1 MSDSITYA
9 KAMQEFQRYLLVER
23 GYSKLTVKEYLND
36 LEIFK
41 NYLQEKEGYPEKF
54 PVKRIEKYEIV
65 DFLGDIIIIQE
76 NSPATRNRKLYSL
89 RSFFK
94 FLVREKKLNNNPAET
109 VQASK
114 TETRAEPIY
123 MKTNEARKYIRTI
136 ENSDSRNKI
145 RDLAIAKL
153 FLYAGLRISELVN
166 LNLENLDFDDEALK
180 FYGKGNK
187 ERFIPLHND
196 VMEAILDYLPIRDE
210 IKVKEEK
217 DEEALF
223 LSSHG
228 RRISPR
234 TIQIFV
240 KKYAKEAGLRQASK
254 ITPHKLRHTFATS
267 LYHQT
272 KDIKVLQDLLGHA
285 NISTTQIYTAVEGS
299 RLLEE
304 HSQFHPRNRG

>member
-41 NYLQEKEGYPEKF
+41 NYLQKKESYPEKF

-285 NISTTQIYTAVEGS
+285 NISTTQIYTHTDTEQKKQAIDE
-299 RLLEE
+299 LPEM
-304 HSQFHPRNRG
+304 

>member
-210 IKVKEEK
+210 IEVKEEK

-234 TIQIFV
+234 TVQIFV

-272 KDIKVLQDLLGHA
+272 KDIKVLQDLLGHE
-285 NISTTQIYTAVEGS
+285 NISTTQIYTHTDTEQKKQAIDE
-299 RLLEE
+299 LPEM
-304 HSQFHPRNRG
+304 

>member
-1 MSDSITYA
+1 MSNSITYA

-94 FLVREKKLNNNPAET
+94 FLVRGKKLNNNPAET

-210 IKVKEEK
+210 IEVKEEK

-234 TIQIFV
+234 TVQIFV

-272 KDIKVLQDLLGHA
+272 KDIKVLQDLLGHE
-285 NISTTQIYTAVEGS
+285 NISTTQIYTHTDTEQKKQAIDE
-299 RLLEE
+299 LPEM
-304 HSQFHPRNRG
+304 

>member
-41 NYLQEKEGYPEKF
+41 NYLQKKESYPEKF

-136 ENSDSRNKI
+136 EKSDSRNKI

-285 NISTTQIYTAVEGS
+285 NISTTQIYTHTDTEQKKQAIDE
-299 RLLEE
+299 LPEM
-304 HSQFHPRNRG
+304 

>member
-1 MSDSITYA
+1 MSKSITYSR
-9 KAMQEFQRYLLVER
+9 AMQEFQRHLLAER
-23 GYSKLTVKEYLND
+23 GYSKLTVKEYLGD
-36 LEIFK
+36 LELFK

-54 PVKRIEKYEIV
+54 PVKKIEKYEIV
-65 DFLGDIIIIQE
+65 DFLGDIIILQE

-94 FLVREKKLNNNPAET
+94 FLVREKKLEKNPAET

-136 ENSDSRNKI
+136 ENSESRYKI

-166 LNLENLDFDDEALK
+166 LNLENLDFDEESLK

-187 ERFIPLHND
+187 ERYVPLHND
-196 VMEAILDYLPIRDE
+196 VMEAILDYLPLREE
-210 IKVKEEK
+210 IEVKEEA
-217 DEEALF
+217 DENAIF
-223 LSSHG
+223 LSGHG

-234 TIQIFV
+234 TVQIFV

-285 NISTTQIYTAVEGS
+285 NISTTQIYTHTDAEQKKKAIDE
-299 RLLEE
+299 LPEI
-304 HSQFHPRNRG
+304 

>member
-94 FLVREKKLNNNPAET
+94 FLVREKKLDNNPAET

-196 VMEAILDYLPIRDE
+196 VMEAILDYLPIRDK
-210 IKVKEEK
+210 IKVKKEK
-217 DEEALF
+217 DKEALF

-240 KKYAKEAGLRQASK
+240 KKYAREAGLRQASK

-272 KDIKVLQDLLGHA
+272 KDIKVLQDLLGHE
-285 NISTTQIYTAVEGS
+285 NISTTQIYTHTDTEQKKQAIDE
-299 RLLEE
+299 LPEM
-304 HSQFHPRNRG
+304 